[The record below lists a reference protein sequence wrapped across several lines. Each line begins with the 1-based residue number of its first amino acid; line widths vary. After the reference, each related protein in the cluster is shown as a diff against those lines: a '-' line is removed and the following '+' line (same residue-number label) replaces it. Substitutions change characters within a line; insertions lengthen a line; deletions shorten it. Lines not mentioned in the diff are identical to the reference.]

1 MKRAIGLT
9 VLVGAG
15 AIAISVASLTG
26 QQAPPGAE
34 IQKVKDNLYMITGGG
49 GNTVAFVTTNG
60 VVLVDTKLANWDQA
74 FLTNPGGAPISFDT
88 ELANWGQ
95 AILDKVRTVTDR
107 PVTTIVNTHTHGDHV
122 GSNEFFGTN
131 VEIVVHENTRVNM
144 QRMDIF
150 TGDNVR
156 FLPKRTYKDR
166 LSLGSGDDRVDLYYF
181 GPGHTNGDT
190 FVVFPALRTLHSG
203 DMFPGKQT
211 PFIDGN
217 NGGSAINYGTTL
229 KKAANAITDIDTII
243 TGHSPLLTPA
253 DLKEYAQFNQDFI
266 TWVRGQIKAGKSVE
280 DSAAEYQLPAK
291 YQGYTIST
299 FLGGIRNNI
308 QIAYNELNR

>member
-26 QQAPPGAE
+26 QQASPVAE

-49 GNTVAFVTTNG
+49 GNTAAFVTTNG
-60 VVLVDTKLANWDQA
+60 VVLVDTK
-74 FLTNPGGAPISFDT
+74 
-88 ELANWGQ
+88 LANWGQ

-122 GSNEFFGTN
+122 GSNEFFGTK

-190 FVVFPALRTLHSG
+190 FVVFPALRTLHLG

-229 KKAANAITDIDTII
+229 EKAANAITDIDTII